1 MAKKITAIV
10 TQKKAGRFNIYLDGK
25 YAFPVSEDVLIKY
38 RLAKGLELDEEMIE
52 RLQQADLL
60 SKTYNKALDHLS
72 YQLRTKKEIQT
83 YLTKLEIP
91 ENDQDQIISKLVELN
106 LLDDLTYAKSYVRTA
121 AKTTDKGPFVIA
133 QKLKQK
139 GVAEEF
145 INEALTEFSLEQ
157 QVQTAFKLA
166 EKFVAKNKKLAFQTL
181 KNKLYQHLATKG
193 FSSETISLVLEEL
206 ALEKDD
212 TLQLEALREQGAK
225 LLRRYQRYPEPE
237 RSFKLK
243 QALYRKGFSL
253 SEIEGYL
260 AELTAE

>member
-1 MAKKITAIV
+1 MAKKITAIA

-52 RLQQADLL
+52 HLQQADLL
-60 SKTYNKALDHLS
+60 SKAYNKALDHLS
-72 YQLRTKKEIQT
+72 YQLRTKKEIKI
-83 YLTKLEIP
+83 YLTKLEVP
-91 ENDQDQIISKLVELN
+91 ENDQNQIISKLVKLN
-106 LLDDLTYAKSYVRTA
+106 LLDDLAYAKSFVRTA
-121 AKTTDKGPFVIA
+121 ANTTDKGPFVIA

-145 INEALTEFSLEQ
+145 INEALIEFSFEQ
-157 QVQTAFKLA
+157 QVQTALKLA
-166 EKFVAKNKKLAFQTL
+166 EKFVAKNKKLAFQAL
-181 KNKLYQHLATKG
+181 KNKLYQHLVTKG

-206 ALEKDD
+206 ALKKDD

-225 LLRRYQRYPEPE
+225 LLRRYQRYPQPE
-237 RSFKLK
+237 RFFKLK

-253 SEIEGYL
+253 SEIERYL
-260 AELTAE
+260 AEITAE

>member
-1 MAKKITAIV
+1 MAKKITAIA

-25 YAFPVSEDVLIKY
+25 YAFSVSEDVLIKY

-52 RLQQADLL
+52 HLQQADLL
-60 SKTYNKALDHLS
+60 SKAYNKALDHLS
-72 YQLRTKKEIQT
+72 YQLRTKKEINI
-83 YLTKLEIP
+83 YLTKLEVP
-91 ENDQDQIISKLVELN
+91 ENDQNQIISKLVELN
-106 LLDDLTYAKSYVRTA
+106 LLDDLAYAKSYVRTA

-145 INEALTEFSLEQ
+145 INEALIEFSLEQ
-157 QVQTAFKLA
+157 QVQTALKLA
-166 EKFVAKNKKLAFQTL
+166 EKFVAKNKKLAFQAL
-181 KNKLYQHLATKG
+181 KNKLYHVTKG

-206 ALEKDD
+206 ALKKDD

-225 LLRRYQRYPEPE
+225 LLRRYQHYPQPE
-237 RSFKLK
+237 CFFKLK

-253 SEIEGYL
+253 SEIERYL
-260 AELTAE
+260 AEITTE

>member
-1 MAKKITAIV
+1 MAKKITAIA

-25 YAFPVSEDVLIKY
+25 YAFSVSEDVLIKY

-52 RLQQADLL
+52 HLQQADLL
-60 SKTYNKALDHLS
+60 SKAYNKALDHLS
-72 YQLRTKKEIQT
+72 YQLRTKKEIKI
-83 YLTKLEIP
+83 YLTKLEVP
-91 ENDQDQIISKLVELN
+91 ENDQNQIISKLVELN
-106 LLDDLTYAKSYVRTA
+106 LLDDLAYAKSYVRTA

-145 INEALTEFSLEQ
+145 INEALIEFSLEQ
-157 QVQTAFKLA
+157 QVQAALKLA
-166 EKFVAKNKKLAFQTL
+166 EKFV
-181 KNKLYQHLATKG
+181 ATKG

-206 ALEKDD
+206 ALKKDD

-225 LLRRYQRYPEPE
+225 LLRRYQRYPQPE
-237 RSFKLK
+237 CFFKLK

-253 SEIEGYL
+253 SEIERYL
-260 AELTAE
+260 AEITTE